1 VVIIT
6 TIAPYSMAAAG
17 RRATKLA
24 VRVVAEVRNSPH
36 PSSDASSKP
45 ATPIILRYSSSGT
58 HPSTQLLHD
67 EDSTES
73 ESADCQLGAAQS
85 ASASA
90 CAAAASSMTT
100 SVSRKRPPGFVQ
112 WNAASKPRLLVD
124 EEVENAI
131 ADDHVSGSGRDA
143 GQRRRLVDGGADRS
157 ARRCPAA
164 GGRRTSRRVAAVR
177 SSIGCV
183 KSIPKTVPLGP
194 TSLDAMARS

>member
-1 VVIIT
+1 MEGAVIIT
-6 TIAPYSMAAAG
+6 RIAPYSMAAAG

-73 ESADCQLGAAQS
+73 KSADCQLGAAQS

-90 CAAAASSMTT
+90 CAAAASSME
-100 SVSRKRPPGFVQ
+100 
-112 WNAASKPRLLVD
+112 L
-124 EEVENAI
+124 
-131 ADDHVSGSGRDA
+131 
-143 GQRRRLVDGGADRS
+143 
-157 ARRCPAA
+157 
-164 GGRRTSRRVAAVR
+164 
-177 SSIGCV
+177 
-183 KSIPKTVPLGP
+183 
-194 TSLDAMARS
+194 AMAKTCIDGALCVSSANGEAVASDNGHKGPYAHCHCGTGRGPSPR